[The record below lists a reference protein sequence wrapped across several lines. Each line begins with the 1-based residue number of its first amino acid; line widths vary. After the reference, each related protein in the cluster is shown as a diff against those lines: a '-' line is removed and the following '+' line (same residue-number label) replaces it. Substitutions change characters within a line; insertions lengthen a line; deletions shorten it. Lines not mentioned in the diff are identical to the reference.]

1 LSKLATTSATP
12 VATSSRRRGDCYQ
25 AACITREILDHV
37 FSRWGGL
44 VLGALLERKKRY
56 SELRDQIGGISEKM
70 LAQTLR
76 ALERDGLIE
85 RRSYP
90 VVPPHVEYLL
100 TPLGRDCAVRVGD
113 LVDWIESHVRALA
126 RAQAEY
132 DGAD

>member
-1 LSKLATTSATP
+1 VTPPESK
-12 VATSSRRRGDCYQ
+12 SRGAVSRRGDCYQ
-25 AACITREILDHV
+25 AACLTREILDHV
-37 FSRWGGL
+37 FSRWGSL

-85 RRSYP
+85 RRSFP

-100 TPLGRDCAVRVGD
+100 TPLGRECAARVGD
-113 LVDWIESHVRALA
+113 LVDWIESHVRSLA
-126 RAQAEY
+126 RAQAGY
-132 DGAD
+132 DEAL

>member
-1 LSKLATTSATP
+1 MTYPKPPSPATAI
-12 VATSSRRRGDCYQ
+12 RRRGDCYL
-25 AACITREILDHV
+25 AACLTREILDHV
-37 FSRWGGL
+37 FSRWGSL

-85 RRSYP
+85 RRSFP

-100 TPLGRDCAVRVGD
+100 TPLGRECAGRVGD
-113 LVDWIESHVRALA
+113 LVDWIESHVRSLA
-126 RAQAEY
+126 RAQADY
-132 DGAD
+132 DEAD